1 MRNIG
6 KKVAQWVDS
15 QTGIAE
21 NIGVSS
27 ASIHSMLTGKIR
39 LPLPRFLQIIYHLN
53 PPQSEVDEI
62 FNMYLADLDLPEN
75 ALRIAHKDPGEAG
88 KNDVSISFDTRVG
101 RIIDAVMS
109 SDLDDA
115 AKVKVYNI
123 IKSVKNTH

>member
-1 MRNIG
+1 MRSIG

-15 QTGIAE
+15 QSAIAE
-21 NIGVSS
+21 EIGVTS
-27 ASIHSMLTGKIR
+27 ASMHSMLTGKIKF
-39 LPLPRFLQIIYHLN
+39 PLPRFLQVIYYLN
-53 PPQSEVDEI
+53 PPADEVDEI
-62 FNMYLADLDLPEN
+62 FNLYLADLNMPEN
-75 ALRIAHKDPGEAG
+75 ALKLFHSEAG
-88 KNDVSISFDTRVG
+88 AAGANDVSISFDGRVN